1 MQRERLTDDIYIFT
15 SDLYAQATAGVIVTA
30 DGAVLFDTLVYPEE
44 SRAIKRFVEN
54 RLGIKVRY
62 VINSHF
68 HADHTTG
75 TYLFEDAVVIAHALC
90 RDLLEK
96 RGRES
101 LERAKTASQEM
112 QEIELVLPGI
122 VFDNGSMSIHL
133 GKKTFHL
140 WATPGHSPDSIVCH
154 VKEDNVLFAADILM
168 PIPYFVDGS
177 YDDFL
182 NSLKGLRHGSFEHVV
197 QGHGEVI
204 LRGEIEEKIES
215 DIEYLTKLRK
225 AVDAALSANRSLDS
239 IDIESCGKSRILLNG
254 TVQQLHRQNVLTL
267 AAQRRELMQLS

>member
-15 SDLYAQATAGVIVTA
+15 SDLYAQATAAVIVTTE
-30 DGAVLFDTLVYPEE
+30 GAVVFDTLVYPEE
-44 SRAIKRFVEN
+44 TRAIKRFVEN
-54 RLGIKVRY
+54 RLGIQVRY
-62 VINSHF
+62 VLNSHF

-75 TYLFEDAVVIAHALC
+75 TCLFDGATVIAHARC
-90 RDLLEK
+90 RTLLDT

-101 LERAKTASQEM
+101 MERAKAASQEM
-112 QEIELVLPGI
+112 QDIVLRLPDFT
-122 VFDNGSMSIHL
+122 FDDGSMTFYF

-154 VKEDNVLFAADILM
+154 VKEDNVLFAADTLM

-182 NSLKGLRHGSFEHVV
+182 NSLAALRGSTYEHIV

-215 DIEYLTKLRK
+215 DIEYLLKLKK
-225 AVDAALSANRSLDS
+225 AVDAALAANRAVEN

-254 TVQQLHRQNVLTL
+254 TVQQLHRQNALTL
-267 AAQRRELMQLS
+267 AAQRREIMQLS